1 MAAVNRE
8 AWDKLDLMEIR
19 GRAERLQKSLAT
31 ATLGAGGV
39 SLADFTVEKKLGKG
53 ANAFAYL
60 ARCRPGGTLG
70 AHVDMLVVLKVVLHL
85 KLVGA
90 PAEVLAVTEAQFRK
104 TVEDETRGPGI
115 PEFRSNIVHVL
126 GQFDDDVSGLPD
138 YTEDVDSEFVEEDP
152 NTAIIHS
159 SPAAISTTCRRHRL
173 RCKHAGLSGKV
184 THARTVLF
192 SKESVKKLP
201 PYIIVVDRVTT
212 DRIRTVQATWHAH
225 PNSTVR
231 FHRNASLTHAAQ
243 QPLVTIT
250 GVDTATAEPSAA
262 MLTLVPCAMDFA
274 WDSEAVVRGQRAN
287 GTAAVPWQGWYSA
300 TYNGNASAPTLVFD
314 GHVPETGVLLGW
326 LLLPQQRAPPGGV
339 SAASM
344 TLTASGRS
352 GQV

>member
-1 MAAVNRE
+1 
-8 AWDKLDLMEIR
+8 
-19 GRAERLQKSLAT
+19 
-31 ATLGAGGV
+31 
-39 SLADFTVEKKLGKG
+39 
-53 ANAFAYL
+53 
-60 ARCRPGGTLG
+60 
-70 AHVDMLVVLKVVLHL
+70 
-85 KLVGA
+85 
-90 PAEVLAVTEAQFRK
+90 
-104 TVEDETRGPGI
+104 
-115 PEFRSNIVHVL
+115 
-126 GQFDDDVSGLPD
+126 
-138 YTEDVDSEFVEEDP
+138 
-152 NTAIIHS
+152 
-159 SPAAISTTCRRHRL
+159 
-173 RCKHAGLSGKV
+173 
-184 THARTVLF
+184 VLF

-212 DRIRTVQATWHAH
+212 DRIRTIQATWHAH

-243 QPLVTIT
+243 QPLVTVT

-262 MLTLVPCAMDFA
+262 MLTLVPCAMDFP

-314 GHVPETGVLLGW
+314 GHVPETGALLGW

-352 GQV
+352 GQVEATVSIDGLTEVVTLPHA

>member
-1 MAAVNRE
+1 
-8 AWDKLDLMEIR
+8 
-19 GRAERLQKSLAT
+19 
-31 ATLGAGGV
+31 
-39 SLADFTVEKKLGKG
+39 
-53 ANAFAYL
+53 
-60 ARCRPGGTLG
+60 
-70 AHVDMLVVLKVVLHL
+70 
-85 KLVGA
+85 
-90 PAEVLAVTEAQFRK
+90 
-104 TVEDETRGPGI
+104 
-115 PEFRSNIVHVL
+115 
-126 GQFDDDVSGLPD
+126 
-138 YTEDVDSEFVEEDP
+138 
-152 NTAIIHS
+152 
-159 SPAAISTTCRRHRL
+159 
-173 RCKHAGLSGKV
+173 
-184 THARTVLF
+184 VLF

-250 GVDTATAEPSAA
+250 GVDTATAEP
-262 MLTLVPCAMDFA
+262 

-314 GHVPETGVLLGW
+314 GHVPETGALLGW

-352 GQV
+352 GQVEATVSIDGLTEVVTLPHA